1 MRYLNAKSDKQR
13 EAAKSDLEQRF
24 WVGAV
29 LMSLRLALVLF
40 EDAWEVVSM
49 LYQFGIV
56 MVELLSIV
64 LNSCLV
70 LMFGCIS
77 SAISG
82 FKKFLSVKL
91 FADGKYA

>member
-24 WVGAV
+24 WVLC

-70 LMFGCIS
+70 LMFRLYQFCYIW
-77 SAISG
+77 
-82 FKKFLSVKL
+82 F
-91 FADGKYA
+91 